1 VRTMI
6 AGLVCLILSACA
18 AGADE
23 PKNVS
28 TRASSTGPNDC
39 PVTVPPRPG
48 FVPPEPYP
56 SEPPFGQVWYGTAEL
71 WTVLDAKGYAWR
83 DPPVG
88 KDGSVGDK
96 TLWFSETFPSAG
108 EGDFTGMDNVTLA
121 AVRLDGSAP
130 TVVEH
135 SQGMPGFRHDIKN
148 FMLMGLVLPKPGC
161 WEVTA
166 SYRGAE
172 LTYVLQ
178 MGG

>member
-1 VRTMI
+1 MV
-6 AGLVCLILSACA
+6 AGLFCLLMAACETGAGEPGHVSAA
-18 AGADE
+18 ASPTD
-23 PKNVS
+23 
-28 TRASSTGPNDC
+28 PNAC
-39 PVTVPPRPG
+39 PVTVPSQPV

-56 SEPPFGQVWYGTAEL
+56 SEPPFDQVWYGTAEL
-71 WTVLDAKGYAWR
+71 WTVLDANGSVWR
-83 DPPVG
+83 DLPVG

-96 TLWFSETFPSAG
+96 TLWFSESFPSAA
-108 EGDFTGMDNVTLA
+108 EGDSIDRDRVTLI

-130 TVVEH
+130 TVAEH

-148 FMLMGLVLPKPGC
+148 FKLVGLVLPKPGC

-178 MGG
+178 VEG